1 MARTTKLPPRAN
13 LGPKQGPVAWAVRGE
28 DRRHRRRALIRI
40 PVLSDPPLSMSNSSH
55 WNNPSLGVSVG
66 GQTMRKPVNDDFRG
80 IRVVH
85 VDSDEASVNDSFS
98 RCCE

>member
-1 MARTTKLPPRAN
+1 MARTTKLAHGN
-13 LGPKQGPVAWAVRGE
+13 LGPKQGPVAWDVRGE

-40 PVLSDPPLSMSNSSH
+40 PVLSDLPLSMSNSSH
-55 WNNPSLGVSVG
+55 WNKPSLRASVA
-66 GQTMRKPVNDDFRG
+66 GQTMRKSVNDDFSG
-80 IRVVH
+80 VWVVC